1 MPASPTAAKVAI
13 RRNQSIATK
22 GASPW
27 HSSFLRVCRSP
38 AKPDGHSECAKGRL
52 LRRRSIGSIGL
63 WHWLRSD
70 SELEAEFR
78 QSCGQL
84 GWHAGET
91 PDLARAR
98 QPRGAQGDG
107 NAFSSRFYAE
117 RHGILGPDLAAASF
131 LVFRGAAVKF
141 HGKDDWYRKAED
153 GSIGLP
159 QSYEDGW
166 RVEAVDASEV
176 ELLYEGLDNLT
187 NLEGLKALR
196 LCGCPFVDDWFLDRL
211 SQFKDSL
218 EQLDLSGCPQITH
231 RGLSALYRLRQ
242 VGNSQGQF
250 GGKPDLALFARN
262 LKTLTLRYL
271 SHVEHLQLVALMLE
285 DAIPGLE
292 VKGVDFSVPP
302 PSTDDREAQADGLDV
317 GTRS

>member
-1 MPASPTAAKVAI
+1 M
-13 RRNQSIATK
+13 
-22 GASPW
+22 
-27 HSSFLRVCRSP
+27 
-38 AKPDGHSECAKGRL
+38 
-52 LRRRSIGSIGL
+52 LRRPYLLLAPHLTGDL
-63 WHWLRSD
+63 PKMPQFTALRHLMRRRKKD
-70 SELEAEFR
+70 DKIDN
-78 QSCGQL
+78 
-84 GWHAGET
+84 
-91 PDLARAR
+91 PDLIPPDTISNIFTTLV
-98 QPRGAQGDG
+98 PRK
-107 NAFSSRFYAE
+107 
-117 RHGILGPDLAAASF
+117 GIGVDFASF
-131 LVFRGAAVKF
+131 LHRMPLYFTEEARRERQEKKILHRQLSNQNGIRRRHEKVPDVRGGAAVIWTGGSDRLRARDKWKRR
-141 HGKDDWYRKAED
+141 GKPEARRGPPIGG
-153 GSIGLP
+153 GSELVYKQTSVNSGIYLWC
-159 QSYEDGW
+159 W
-166 RVEAVDASEV
+166 RS
-176 ELLYEGLDNLT
+176 

-242 VGNSQGQF
+242 
-250 GGKPDLALFARN
+250 
-262 LKTLTLRYL
+262 TLTLRYL

>member
-1 MPASPTAAKVAI
+1 MLRRSYLLLAPHLTGDLPKMPQFTVLRHLM
-13 RRNQSIATK
+13 RRRKKDDKMDNPDLIPPDTISNVFTTLVPRK
-22 GASPW
+22 GIGVDFA
-27 HSSFLRVCRSP
+27 SFLHRMPLYFTEEARRERQE
-38 AKPDGHSECAKGRL
+38 KQILHRRL
-52 LRRRSIGSIGL
+52 SN
-63 WHWLRSD
+63 
-70 SELEAEFR
+70 
-78 QSCGQL
+78 QK
-84 GWHAGET
+84 
-91 PDLARAR
+91 
-98 QPRGAQGDG
+98 
-107 NAFSSRFYAE
+107 FYAE

-153 GSIGLP
+153 GSTGLP
-159 QSYEDGW
+159 QSYEEGW

-187 NLEGLKALR
+187 NLGGLKALR

-231 RGLSALYRLRQ
+231 RGLSALYRLR
-242 VGNSQGQF
+242 
-250 GGKPDLALFARN
+250 N

-292 VKGVDFSVPP
+292 VKGVDFSLPP
-302 PSTDDREAQADGLDV
+302 PSTDNREEAQADGLDI

>member
-38 AKPDGHSECAKGRL
+38 AKPDGHSDLK
-52 LRRRSIGSIGL
+52 RSLGKAVVSLGGTPEKRPTWHELGSPG
-63 WHWLRSD
+63 
-70 SELEAEFR
+70 
-78 QSCGQL
+78 
-84 GWHAGET
+84 
-91 PDLARAR
+91 
-98 QPRGAQGDG
+98 GAQCGFTNLATRHLPQG
-107 NAFSSRFYAE
+107 FYAE

-231 RGLSALYRLRQ
+231 RGLSALYRLR
-242 VGNSQGQF
+242 
-250 GGKPDLALFARN
+250 N